1 MVHQMAYN
9 NALAKVANRR
19 RGDAEDYQLE
29 QQIGFRLRLALQ
41 RHYSLFSD
49 EMLEGLTAPQYASM
63 YKLFEAG
70 ACSQNQ
76 LGRLIN
82 IDVATIN
89 GIVRRLKAK
98 GFLTSRGDPRDKRRH
113 QIELSPEGKRVLQR
127 ALPIAMRV
135 SDKTLAPLSKTER
148 ETLLRLLKKIG

>member
-1 MVHQMAYN
+1 MSYSK
-9 NALAKVANRR
+9 ALAKVADR
-19 RGDAEDYQLE
+19 RGGDPEDYQLD
-29 QQIGFRLRLALQ
+29 QQIGYLLRLALQ
-41 RHYSLFSD
+41 RHYSLFSED
-49 EMLEGLTAPQYASM
+49 MVEGLTAPQYASM
-63 YKLFEAG
+63 YKLFEVG

-113 QIELSPEGKRVLQR
+113 EIALSTEGKKVVEK
-127 ALPIAMRV
+127 ALPIAMKI
-135 SDKTLAPLSKTER
+135 SDKTLEPLSSSER
-148 ETLLRLLKKIG
+148 ETLRRLLKKIG

>member
-1 MVHQMAYN
+1 MRYS
-9 NALAKVANRR
+9 NALARAASRR
-19 RGDAEDYQLE
+19 RADDEDYLLE

-49 EMLEGLTAPQYASM
+49 DMPEGLTAPQYASM
-63 YKLFEAG
+63 YKLFEVG
-70 ACSQNQ
+70 PCSQNQ

-98 GFLTSRGDPRDKRRH
+98 GFLTSRGDPHDKRRH
-113 QIELSPEGKRVLQR
+113 QIELSAEGKRVLLR
-127 ALPIAMRV
+127 VLPIAKQI
-135 SDKTLAPLSKTER
+135 SAKTLEPLSSSER
-148 ETLLRLLKKIG
+148 ETLLRLLRRIG

>member
-1 MVHQMAYN
+1 MRRS
-9 NALAKVANRR
+9 NALAKTANRR
-19 RGDAEDYQLE
+19 REDDEDYQLE
-29 QQIGFRLRLALQ
+29 QQIGFLLRLALQ

-49 EMLEGLTAPQYASM
+49 YMLEGLTAPQYASM
-63 YKLFEAG
+63 YKLLEVG

-98 GFLTSRGDPRDKRRH
+98 GFLTSRGDPHDKRRH
-113 QIELSPEGKRVLQR
+113 QIELSAQGKGILQR
-127 ALPIAMRV
+127 ALPVAKQISA
-135 SDKTLAPLSKTER
+135 KTLEPLSGSER